1 MTFFLSFL
9 SGFVASIIGIFPPG
23 LINMTA
29 AKTSIIDGRNRAM
42 LFVLGALIVIFFQTY
57 ISIIFAQY
65 INNHHEIVILLREI
79 GFFIFSALAIYF
91 LIFAKKPKMEQKEK
105 SLQIKSKKSRF
116 FIGMLISAIN
126 FFPIPYYVFVS
137 VTLASY
143 KFFSFD
149 ALSIFSFAAGTV
161 IGSFAVFYCYVV
173 FFNKMKSKT
182 DFFVKNMNF
191 IIGIITA
198 IIALITLINILKYYL
213 IGS

>member
-42 LFVLGALIVIFFQTY
+42 LFVVGALIVIFFQTY

>member
-42 LFVLGALIVIFFQTY
+42 LFVVGALIVIFFQTY

-105 SLQIKSKKSRF
+105 SLQIKSNKSRF

>member
-9 SGFVASIIGIFPPG
+9 SGFIASIIGIFPPG

-65 INNHHEIVILLREI
+65 INNHHEVVILLREI
-79 GFFIFSALAIYF
+79 GLFIFSALAIYF
-91 LIFAKKPKMEQKEK
+91 LLFAKKPKLEQREK
-105 SLQIKSKKSRF
+105 TLQIKSKKSRF

-149 ALSIFSFAAGTV
+149 TLSIFSFASGTV

-182 DFFVKNMNF
+182 DFFVKNMNS
-191 IIGIITA
+191 IIGVITA
-198 IIALITLINILKYYL
+198 IIAFITLINILKYYFN
-213 IGS
+213 GS

>member
-149 ALSIFSFAAGTV
+149 AVSIFSFAAGTV

-213 IGS
+213 VGS